1 MRSALHGCR
10 NTSTLSASIGFYRLQ
25 ANLFDGKSD
34 GKIFLGVLPLNFTVR
49 RASAAG
55 RVAAFCVIHLAPNGQ
70 MQTLPYDNS
79 LRNSGH

>member
-1 MRSALHGCR
+1 MGIIHS
-10 NTSTLSASIGFYRLQ
+10 LSPSIGFYRLQ

-34 GKIFLGVLPLNFTVR
+34 GKIFLAVLPLNFTVR